1 VYIVALKTV
10 SCDNIYNVFVIGGSA
25 GMKRNLRD
33 IAIENSEQIVQ
44 EWLKQI
50 GSLKEVNYTAD
61 ISEELFDSNNREFVG
76 VIFNSIKENGSTKI
90 IEEFSGKIIHLG
102 WPLSYITDGLQVF
115 RSVTINTILSKLEK
129 VDVEYISEVLNSVD
143 SWVEPIIRQL
153 VNEYSVSWEHVV
165 SLQRVA
171 LQELSAPLIPVM
183 DNITIMPLVGTIDTE
198 RAKFIMENLLEGVM
212 RHNSEVVL
220 IDITG
225 VPVVDTMV
233 AHHLFQATE
242 AVRLLGAKCILVGIR
257 PEIAQTI
264 VNLGIDFSKLPTK
277 SSLKKGFL
285 LALEITN
292 KSIVELDKKLESV
305 EEILGT
311 SKGSE
316 GSYENTNIETT

>member
-1 VYIVALKTV
+1 
-10 SCDNIYNVFVIGGSA
+10 
-25 GMKRNLRD
+25 MKRNLRD
-33 IAIENSEQIVQ
+33 IAIENSDEIIQ
-44 EWLKQI
+44 EWLKEI
-50 GSLKEVNYTAD
+50 NSLKGLNYTAD
-61 ISEELFDSNNREFVG
+61 ISKELFESNNSEFVD
-76 VIFNSIKENGSTKI
+76 VIFSSIKENGSAKI
-90 IEEFSGKIIHLG
+90 VKDFSEKIIHLG
-102 WPLSYITDGLQVF
+102 WPLSYITDGLQKF
-115 RSVTINTILSKLEK
+115 RSVTISTILSKLDR
-129 VDVEYISEVLNSVD
+129 VDTEYISEVLNDVD

-212 RHNSEVVL
+212 RHNAEVVL

-264 VNLGIDFSKLPTK
+264 VNLGINFSQLPTK
-277 SSLKKGFL
+277 SSLKKGFI

-292 KSIVELDKKLESV
+292 KSIVEFDKKIQGM
-305 EEILGT
+305 EELLGT
-311 SKGSE
+311 GKGSE
-316 GSYENTNIETT
+316 VSHANTDIKTT